1 MQVPQERI
9 YTSADYWNLPEGQR
23 AELIDGQMY
32 MMAPPSYRHQRLV
45 AQFTKILGQY
55 IDSKKGD
62 CVVLPAPFA
71 VNLHADDETYVE
83 PDINVIC
90 DKNKLSDRGCEG
102 APDFIIEIV
111 SPSSR
116 RMDYSTKNAL
126 YSEAGVREY
135 WIVDPVKERVTVYH
149 YEEDD
154 APTIYSFDQPITVA
168 IYGDLQITV
177 STLLN

>member
-1 MQVPQERI
+1 MSLPRETACTIEDI
-9 YTSADYWNLPEGQR
+9 YALPDGQR

-90 DKNKLSDRGCEG
+90 DKIN
-102 APDFIIEIV
+102 
-111 SPSSR
+111 SPIADVKGLRISSLR
-116 RMDYSTKNAL
+116 SYPPAAA
-126 YSEAGVREY
+126 E
-135 WIVDPVKERVTVYH
+135 W
-149 YEEDD
+149 
-154 APTIYSFDQPITVA
+154 ITV
-168 IYGDLQITV
+168 QK
-177 STLLN
+177 TLCIPKPASANTGS